1 MVFLS
6 FDVVWM
12 NDADARKKQKKEK
25 RKKKKKKRKPLYP
38 KKKRTHWISKSGI
51 DTRKIIFVDPRR
63 EKITILNPEAKP
75 KNRVLVSR
83 NFEYMKNLIIPIAN
97 SHLRREIEDERRRE
111 EKRKRRRKVDR
122 ERVSNRD
129 SCCIVQ

>member
-1 MVFLS
+1 MVGYTIGSRFVSS
-6 FDVVWM
+6 FSLP
-12 NDADARKKQKKEK
+12 ND
-25 RKKKKKKRKPLYP
+25 PIYVP
-38 KKKRTHWISKSGI
+38 C
-51 DTRKIIFVDPRR
+51 R
-63 EKITILNPEAKP
+63 EKITILNPDAKP

-83 NFEYMKNLIIPIAN
+83 NFEYMKNLLIPIAN
-97 SHLRREIEDERRRE
+97 SHVRWDIEDKRRRNEWIERRRE